1 MLPNHNRFPRR
12 GPAARRPASKRQAQA
27 MLPAPGYGQT
37 IGAFE
42 FTGPVP
48 QDIVGAVTRE
58 LRTSMLDV
66 ATALRV
72 AGPRGRLRY
81 FGTVLP
87 PPQRFASPA
96 QSNSKDTVR
105 SSVVSSGN
113 ASRSLNKNTSRG
125 KARELPR
132 PIK

>member
-1 MLPNHNRFPRR
+1 MLPNHNRYPRR
-12 GPAARRPASKRQAQA
+12 GVAARRPSSRGNAQA
-27 MLPAPGYGQT
+27 MLPGPGAGRT

-42 FTGPVP
+42 FTAPAP
-48 QDIVGAVTRE
+48 QDLVGSIVRE

-66 ATALRV
+66 ATAVRV
-72 AGPRGRLRY
+72 AGPRGRMRY
-81 FGTVLP
+81 FGTVLA

-96 QSNSKDTVR
+96 QSNAKDSIR
-105 SSVVSSGN
+105 AGVVSSGN
-113 ASRSLNKNTSRG
+113 APRSLNKNSSRG

>member
-12 GPAARRPASKRQAQA
+12 GSIARRPSSRAQGSS
-27 MLPAPGYGQT
+27 MLPGPGYGPN

-42 FTGPVP
+42 FTARSP
-48 QDIVGAVTRE
+48 QDIVGSVVRE

-66 ATALRV
+66 ATAVRV

-81 FGTVLP
+81 FGGVLA

-96 QSNSKDTVR
+96 QSNAKDSVR
-105 SSVVSSGN
+105 AGVVSAGN
-113 ASRSLNKNTSRG
+113 APRSLNKTASRG